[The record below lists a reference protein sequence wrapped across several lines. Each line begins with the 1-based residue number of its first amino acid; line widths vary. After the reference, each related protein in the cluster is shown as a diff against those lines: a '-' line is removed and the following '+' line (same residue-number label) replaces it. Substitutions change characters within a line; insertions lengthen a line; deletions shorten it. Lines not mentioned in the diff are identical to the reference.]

1 MRYGIRLHDT
11 APGTLRERLS
21 FAREQGFTCAHIAL
35 SKLLP
40 GFKMDDAPTLLSPG
54 LSASVRED
62 FASQGM
68 DCALLGCYLQLA
80 RPEGEDLDHVLSIYR
95 AHLRFAAE
103 TGISLVGTETP
114 CKGPVFADPLPVSED
129 AYQLFLANL
138 KKVLP
143 WAAEYGVY
151 LGVEPVFCDIIATPD
166 RAERLLED
174 AGSDALRIILDG
186 VNLLSNEAGL
196 NPDPVIEEAI
206 RRLGDRVALL
216 HMKDYR
222 LEEGAF
228 RPVSIACGTGRMNYD
243 RLLAFAKR
251 RDLPMTL
258 EDTTPANAAA
268 AREFLVSTAAS
279 L

>member
-21 FAREQGFTCAHIAL
+21 FAKDQGFTCAHIAL

-40 GFKMDDAPTLLSPG
+40 GFKMDDAPALLTPE

-62 FASQGM
+62 FTSQGM

-80 RPEGEDLDHVLSIYR
+80 RPAGEDLDRVLNTYR
-95 AHLRFAAE
+95 AHLQFASQ

-114 CKGPVFADPLPVSED
+114 GNGLSFREPQTVSEE

-138 KKVLP
+138 KKVLS
-143 WAAEYGVY
+143 WAEEYGVY
-151 LGVEPVFCDIIATPD
+151 LGVEPVFCDIIATPA

-174 AGSDALRIILDG
+174 AHSDALRIILDG

-196 NPDPVIEEAI
+196 NPDPVIEDAV
-206 RRLGDRVALL
+206 RRLGDRVSLL
-216 HMKDYR
+216 HIKDYR

-228 RPVSIACGTGRMNYD
+228 RPVSIACGTGRMHYD
-243 RLLAFAKR
+243 RLLAFAKQ

-268 AREFLVSTAAS
+268 AREYLVAAAAS